1 MAVLKTRRIKVMDAT
16 YISPLQMYGPIV
28 SPMNISEGIAY
39 DLVRKLYTVIEV
51 SPTNK
56 ELKLTVMNFYNPD
69 RFGEPVAETI
79 KKIEAPKAEKPVVMA
94 TKPEVKKE
102 APTPVIVPDNIALRE
117 VKKDT
122 IIVPPTE
129 VIPTTEPI
137 INMQESESPAIP
149 LPVVDKEA
157 PTTDEASND
166 DVDDSAINDEED
178 IDEDDEPDEDSEE
191 SSSNGSVTSS
201 AASASPSNKKKH
213 NRGKKHR

>member
-56 ELKLTVMNFYNPD
+56 ELKLTILNFHNPD

-79 KKIEAPKAEKPVVMA
+79 KKTEAPKVEKPVVMA

-102 APTPVIVPDNIALRE
+102 APAPVIVPDNIALRE

-122 IIVPPTE
+122 IIVPPAE
-129 VIPTTEPI
+129 VIPTTEPN
-137 INMQESESPAIP
+137 INMQESESPAIL

-201 AASASPSNKKKH
+201 TASASPSNKKKH